1 MKKYLITAAMAVA
14 VSGTF
19 VSCHDDEITGSTVEQ
34 KIQAFEDIFTQA
46 FGKPAPNHTFGFGD
60 PIELEGVTRSI
71 NVNGNLWEDCP
82 AVGTK
87 EEADVLAYLATL
99 QTKEKN
105 PVRLQNYFVTQIHKG
120 TETYKNQDGGDV
132 GVGSDK
138 MNNLHI
144 AMSSDVTINNGV
156 LSAEG
161 PTAWDHINNFN
172 AGTCNDWGAGDAD
185 GEGNTLVLNGGTFNF
200 AYQGSEDS
208 KYHDRWCSIDGKDV
222 PRTDGVA
229 ANYAGYYYICFDFEQ
244 DVDGKTAAYF
254 KDENGVDRNINLIG
268 SYHSVAEATGVK
280 FTVELGEWVNGVF
293 NKTGEKEYVFGE
305 SAGCTGWRVDN
316 VINGNMIVNPN
327 SSYKDW
333 IIRLVKA
340 ERENIPQVKVI
351 TSSSTTD
358 GYVAR
363 KIISA
368 EKVVKS
374 GRIFCEDIVSAKYEL
389 EDLDYNDV
397 VFDAAII
404 NTYRK
409 LVTTYLD
416 NNRNPLDY
424 FPNGDKSPKVEYDF
438 DISGY
443 ANGYNSLYA
452 IVRLLAAGGTLPIE
466 IKVPSQYNADVHN
479 VLGQTSTTIM
489 INTLDKTEREK
500 VNMAA
505 VAAPVRAKDL
515 EKATGDEKNKFY
527 DVNDLDNGIELNVE
541 YGNIAAGIKSKYYD
555 DETGEVVASAKL
567 MVPLGTPWAKERVNI
582 ADAYPRFN
590 DWIKNESVKFWDYP
604 SSNTS
609 YFYNDN
615 TNTIVGLDPVKYA
628 KDNIISNNGEEEVID
643 LGVEEIK
650 SDSYSED
657 LIDATNTYMATPTG
671 TTIYDYNSTNV
682 GPGYL
687 YDGSTVTA
695 SSRTDITTGSKIRV
709 YGVSINNWEV
719 TCSGLGITASTYT
732 ENGYIEFDVTKDL
745 GRSLV
750 FTGKNFTITYVS
762 VVETTP
768 TPVVDNDET
777 TKPVQIWPSDGNN
790 GSATQ
795 YFEIDSEPF
804 KKGSA
809 SQKLCIYCTIGNS
822 SWLKINKI
830 GWSQWTLTDLN
841 SSWRIV
847 NENKELEPVNGLS
860 SVYNQTKGCIE
871 VQLSAG
877 LIEEFKKFGMGLNFG
892 ENNMTITSIKIE

>member
-1 MKKYLITAAMAVA
+1 MKKYLITAVMAVA

-161 PTAWDHINNFN
+161 STAWDHINNFN

-185 GEGNTLVLNGGTFNF
+185 GEGNTLVLNGGTFDF
-200 AYQGSEDS
+200 AYHGADDS
-208 KYHDRWCSIDGKDV
+208 KYHNRWCSIDGKNV

-229 ANYAGYYYICFDFEQ
+229 ANYAGYYYICFDFEEN
-244 DVDGKTAAYF
+244 VNGKTAAYF
-254 KDENGVDRNINLIG
+254 RDENNDPHNIEIPG
-268 SYHSVAEATGVK
+268 AYSSVAEATGQK
-280 FTVELGEWVNGVF
+280 FTYNG
-293 NKTGEKEYVFGE
+293 KEYVFGE
-305 SAGCTGWRVDN
+305 SANCSEWRIDN

-351 TSSSTTD
+351 TNSSTTD

-374 GRIFCEDIVSAKYEL
+374 GRIFCEDIVSAKYKL

-416 NNRNPLDY
+416 NDRNPIV
-424 FPNGDKSPKVEYDF
+424 FENGDPNPKIEYNF
-438 DISGY
+438 DISGQ

-466 IKVPSQYNADVHN
+466 IKVPGQFNADVHN
-479 VLGQTSTTIM
+479 VLDQTSTTIM

-505 VAAPVRAKDL
+505 VASPIPAKDL

-650 SDSYSED
+650 SDSYSEN
-657 LIDATNTYMATPTG
+657 LIDATNTFMATPTG
-671 TTIYDYNSTNV
+671 ITIYDYNATNV

-695 SSRTDITTGSKIRV
+695 SSSTDITTGSKIRV

-750 FTGKNFTITYVS
+750 FTGKNFTITYVT

-768 TPVVDNDET
+768 IPVVDDDKTPDDET
-777 TKPVQIWPSDGNN
+777 PSSDAYWTGSQEGDFVISGADLETNNLAVGTIIRFYGKRGQYYCNYGLHEGQNNGELAGASASATWEDDNMQNESDGYVDVTFSSQE
-790 GSATQ
+790 GVDHARK
-795 YFEIDSEPF
+795 YGF
-804 KKGSA
+804 KVA
-809 SQKLCIYCTIGNS
+809 FQ
-822 SWLKINKI
+822 
-830 GWSQWTLTDLN
+830 
-841 SSWRIV
+841 
-847 NENKELEPVNGLS
+847 
-860 SVYNQTKGCIE
+860 
-871 VQLSAG
+871 
-877 LIEEFKKFGMGLNFG
+877 NFTCKRVVF
-892 ENNMTITSIKIE
+892 NP